1 MPKVTWLRSG
11 RVRDGAH
18 ITSPSAQY
26 SFWFVIPASLN
37 PNLCCYWILKLFFI
51 WHECVCGATSNTQ
64 QEYLLGWSNCCNKQ
78 PPRSQQLAA
87 RVVGRV
93 KTASCSH
100 WGIQAPPIFFYC
112 YPWYMA
118 SKVTARENGDPYEG
132 DLYWPCLEGELTPS
146 THSFSYMNTTVGI

>member
-78 PPRSQQLAA
+78 PSRSQQLAA

-100 WGIQAPPIFFYC
+100 WGIQAPPIFFT
-112 YPWYMA
+112 
-118 SKVTARENGDPYEG
+118 VILGT
-132 DLYWPCLEGELTPS
+132 WPPRSLQGRMEIHMKETCIGHAWKGNSPLPHIFL
-146 THSFSYMNTTVGI
+146 

>member
-37 PNLCCYWILKLFFI
+37 PSLCCYWILKLFFI

-100 WGIQAPPIFFYC
+100 WGIQAPPIFFLLLSLVHGLQGHC
-112 YPWYMA
+112 
-118 SKVTARENGDPYEG
+118 K
-132 DLYWPCLEGELTPS
+132 GEWRSIWRRLVLAMPGRG
-146 THSFSYMNTTVGI
+146 THPFHTFL